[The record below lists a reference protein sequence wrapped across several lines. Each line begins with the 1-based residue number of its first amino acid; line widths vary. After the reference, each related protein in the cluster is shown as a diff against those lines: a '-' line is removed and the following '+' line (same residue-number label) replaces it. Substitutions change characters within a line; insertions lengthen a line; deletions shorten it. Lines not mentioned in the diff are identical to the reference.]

1 MPVRPLARPL
11 GRPLARPGTGGGASG
26 GGSDASRASWVQ
38 EVVDPGFANAAK
50 WTLTGSGL
58 GTSAVTGG
66 VLQITS
72 TTNVY
77 FALPA
82 TVQAPLDP
90 GVYTV
95 TFTVLNYVSGT
106 IGWIASTSSALSG
119 GATGAARTANG
130 TYTENVTLASGGY
143 IGLGGQG
150 AAIVDS
156 MQIDNMTFSRVA

>member
-1 MPVRPLARPL
+1 MPVRPLARPRA
-11 GRPLARPGTGGGASG
+11 RPLSRPGAGSGASG
-26 GGSDASRASWVQ
+26 GGSDSARANWVQ
-38 EVVDPGFANAAK
+38 QIIDPGFADATK

-82 TVQAPLDP
+82 TRQAPLDP

-95 TFTVLNYVSGT
+95 VFTVLNYVSGT

-119 GATGAARTANG
+119 GATGTGQVANG
-130 TYTENVTLASGGY
+130 TYTENVTLVSGGY

-156 MQIDNMTFSRVA
+156 LQVDNMTVTRVA